1 MADLT
6 LPQYLVR
13 NARDFGQRPALREK
27 EKGIWQEWTW
37 TEYLAHVRAIALGL
51 LSVGFHR
58 GDKLALLSDNR
69 PQLYAAMVA
78 AQAVGGVP
86 VPLYQDSIARELSY
100 VIDHADARFV
110 YAEDQEQVDKVL
122 DLKASL
128 ARVERVIYDDP
139 KGLRH
144 YDDPLLLSLTDLQ
157 ERGRKHDAEHPGLF
171 DEQVAAGRPDD
182 LALICY
188 TSGTTGTPKGAM
200 MSHANFNHAVRGI
213 LELEHYA
220 PSDEVLAYL
229 PAAWVGDTYWSL
241 ASSLIVGFAVNCP
254 ERPETV
260 LENLREIGPHV
271 LVAPPRIWENL
282 VSVVQVKIDDA
293 SWIKRRLARWLMPVG
308 EEVARRRMEK
318 QPLSL
323 RLRLLHALAEFF
335 VFAPLRDHLG
345 FRRTRYAYTGG
356 APLGPEV
363 FLFFR
368 AIGINLKQVYG
379 QTEITG
385 VSCVQRDGDIK
396 LGTVGRAFPNT
407 EIRLTD
413 EGEVISKSPGVFL
426 GYYKNPEATATTIR
440 DGWLYS
446 GDAAMFDPD
455 GHLVVIDRAKDVT
468 HLADGTKFAPQYIE
482 NKLKF
487 SPYIREAVAVGQDRP
502 YVAAMINIDME
513 NVGKWAE
520 RRRIAYTTYADLAQK
535 PEVYDLIGQ
544 EVERVNRDLP
554 EGARIS
560 KYVLLHKELDPDDEE
575 VTRTRKVRRG
585 FVAKKYGNIIEAL
598 YSASSSVSVT
608 AVVTYQDGRQATMQT
623 ELAIR
628 TADTGRALVAASAH
642 A

>member
-1 MADLT
+1 MSEVT
-6 LPQYLVR
+6 LAQYLCR
-13 NARDFGQRPALREK
+13 NAREFPRRPALREK

-37 TEYLAHVRAIALGL
+37 AEYLAHVRAIALGL
-51 LSVGFHR
+51 VGLGFQR

-86 VPLYQDSIARELSY
+86 VPLFQDSIARELQY
-100 VIDHADARFV
+100 VIEHAGVRFV

-122 DLKASL
+122 DLKANL
-128 ARVERVIYDDP
+128 PEVERVIYDDP

-144 YDDPLLLSLTDLQ
+144 YADPLLLGLEQLEEQ
-157 ERGRKHDAEHPGLF
+157 GRTLDAAEPGRFEEL
-171 DEQVAAGRPDD
+171 VAGGRAED
-182 LALICY
+182 LALLCY
-188 TSGTTGTPKGAM
+188 TSGTTGAPKGAM
-200 MSHANFNHAVRGI
+200 ITHANFEHAIRGI
-213 LELEHYA
+213 LEIERYT
-220 PSDEVLAYL
+220 PTDEVLAYL
-229 PAAWVGDTYWSL
+229 PAAWVGDTFWSL
-241 ASSLIVGFAVNCP
+241 AASLIVGFAVNCP

-260 LENLREIGPHV
+260 LDDLKEIGPHV

-282 VSVVQVKIDDA
+282 VSLVQVKIDDA
-293 SWIKRRLARWLMPVG
+293 SWVKRRLARWLIPVG

-318 QPLSL
+318 QPLSA
-323 RLRLLHALAEFF
+323 RLRVLGALGEFF
-335 VFAPLRDHLG
+335 VFGPLRDHLG
-345 FRRTRYAYTGG
+345 FRRARYAYTGG

-368 AIGINLKQVYG
+368 GIGINLKQVYG
-379 QTEITG
+379 QTEVTG

-396 LGTVGRAFPNT
+396 LGTVGRPFPNT
-407 EIRLTD
+407 EVRLT
-413 EGEVISKSPGVFL
+413 EAGEVITRGPGVFA
-426 GYYKNPEATATTIR
+426 GYYKNPEATAATLR

-468 HLADGTKFAPQYIE
+468 HLAGGVKFAPQFIE

-502 YVAAMINIDME
+502 HVAAMINIDMD

-520 RRRIAYTTYADLAQK
+520 RRQIAYTTYADLAQK
-535 PEVYDLIGQ
+535 PEVYDLIDH
-544 EVERVNRDLP
+544 EVGRVNRDLP
-554 EGARIS
+554 DGTRIQ

-585 FVAKKYGNIIEAL
+585 FVTKKYAEIIEAL
-598 YSASSSVSVT
+598 FSEAPSVPVT
-608 AVVTYQDGRQATMQT
+608 TLITYQDGRQATMQT

-628 TADTGRALVAASAH
+628 TAGSARARVAA
-642 A
+642 